1 MSLALSTLELTA
13 LVLSGEFALVALVVP
28 AMLLA
33 RRQQHQTVE
42 QADAEQLLDSVE
54 ERAPTRREALSTI
67 FTSTYALEGAEL
79 EAKVDE
85 FIAREQAFYQV
96 MTSVYLERDSSRLQE
111 LPDELTK
118 LIAPWLRLTP
128 RNTVAAAE
136 LAVLASTN
144 AGLVSELAD
153 TQRSM
158 QELMEEYTAAF
169 ERERAASAPARTA
182 AAPAA
187 PPAAV
192 AAARGVTAPAEAP
205 ADDHESDE
213 FDAIAGLLEAVT
225 ADLDAHAAVDV
236 IDVSIDADD
245 GASADDGGQV
255 QAA

>member
-1 MSLALSTLELTA
+1 MSLALSTLELTG

-33 RRQQHQTVE
+33 RRQQHQAVE

-158 QELMEEYTAAF
+158 QELMDEYTAAF
-169 ERERAASAPARTA
+169 ERERAASAPAQTA
-182 AAPAA
+182 AAP
-187 PPAAV
+187 PATVVAV
-192 AAARGVTAPAEAP
+192 RGVAAPAEAP
-205 ADDHESDE
+205 AEDQEPDE

-225 ADLDAHAAVDV
+225 ATLDADAAGDV

-245 GASADDGGQV
+245 GTIAEGSEQI